1 MKKMAVLAIS
11 LITSIS
17 LAACGNT
24 TDNTDKEELKSS
36 AQNEQVESSSI
47 YFTANE
53 GGISK
58 VDATT
63 NKVIETI
70 EVEGSVHNVQI
81 SPDDKIIG
89 ATVVPSGAHGTHEE
103 QTEEAETHGD
113 HGSNDDSHTEDHAT
127 HDEQAHESHNEG
139 HSGHGEEPIEANAE
153 HNEDGHG
160 EKVNGKALFFN
171 ADTNELIKQ
180 VDVGSHPAHI
190 VFTEDNKYAVVTN
203 NEDNNV
209 SIIDLTIYEVT
220 TQVTTGKGPHGFRI
234 SNDSKFAYIANMGED
249 TVSVID
255 LESMKETKKIT
266 VGKAPVTTGIT
277 TDGNTLVTTLNGEN
291 SLAIVDL
298 TTDEVEKVEVGEGP
312 AQVYIQSD
320 DMYAFVANQGT
331 PENPSNSV
339 TKVDLET
346 KEVVATIEVG
356 KGAHGIVTSDDN
368 KFVYVTNMYDNTV
381 SVIDNNSNEVI
392 ATVTVGEVPNGITIQ

>member
-1 MKKMAVLAIS
+1 MKKMTVLAIS

-24 TDNTDKEELKSS
+24 TDNKDKEEVSL
-36 AQNEQVESSSI
+36 AQNEQVESASF

-89 ATVVPSGAHGTHEE
+89 ATVVPSGAHGAHAE
-103 QTEEAETHGD
+103 QTEKAETQDEHGKA
-113 HGSNDDSHTEDHAT
+113 HGSN
-127 HDEQAHESHNEG
+127 
-139 HSGHGEEPIEANAE
+139 GEETTEAHSE

-160 EKVNGKALFFN
+160 EKINGMALFFN
-171 ADTNELIKQ
+171 AETNELIKQ

-203 NEDNNV
+203 NEDNNISV
-209 SIIDLTIYEVT
+209 IDLTTYEVS

-234 SNDSKFAYIANMGED
+234 SKDSKFAYIANMGED

-255 LESMKETKKIT
+255 MESMKETKKIT
-266 VGKAPVTTGIT
+266 VGKVPVTTGIT

-320 DMYAFVANQGT
+320 DKFAFVANQGT

-368 KFVYVTNMYDNTV
+368 KYVYATNMYDNTV

-392 ATVTVGEVPNGITIQ
+392 ATVSVGGVPNGITIQ